1 MNNANRTTS
10 SEEWTSLQAY
20 TLALVC
26 LLVGLAGGWF
36 FRGSQSPVS
45 AAPGASARAA
55 APAGIT
61 AEQMPGPEQ
70 MKRMADSQAAPLLEK
85 LKSEPKSGELLAN
98 IGNIYY
104 DDQQYPAAIDY
115 YQRSLNVQPANT
127 SVRTDL
133 GTAYWYMGNADKALE
148 ELNKALKYDPNKP
161 NTLFNFGIVKW
172 QGKMDVDGAVAA
184 WQKLLE
190 TNPNYEG
197 KDKVQQ
203 LIAQA
208 KKHSNIKPGT
218 QAKPLPQ

>member
-1 MNNANRTTS
+1 MSNANRTTLS
-10 SEEWTSLQAY
+10 DEWTSLQAY
-20 TLALVC
+20 TLAVVC
-26 LLVGLAGGWF
+26 VLVGLAGGWF

-55 APAGIT
+55 APGGIT
-61 AEQMPGPEQ
+61 AEQMPSPEQ

-104 DDQQYPAAIDY
+104 DTQQYPAAVDY

-208 KKHSNIKPGT
+208 KKHSNIKSGT

>member
-1 MNNANRTTS
+1 MSNANRTTLS
-10 SEEWTSLQAY
+10 DEWTSLQAY
-20 TLALVC
+20 TLAVVC

-55 APAGIT
+55 APGGIT
-61 AEQMPGPEQ
+61 AEQMPSPEQ

-104 DDQQYPAAIDY
+104 DTQQYPAAVDY

-208 KKHSNIKPGT
+208 KKHSNIKSGT